1 MIPNNIYVSP
11 KFPIQNPN
19 TKYTPYNTITGT
31 HPQIPIVCP
40 NILSTDSHI
49 HYMHP
54 CITNT
59 CSQYSVQAKIP
70 NYTKISFTKIYIL
83 YYILCIIYIYELY
96 QNTKLMLPNTK
107 YKKNSV
113 RFITQNDF
121 LVIITLSTNK
131 RLSVVWKYIYLV
143 HPISKECANVY
154 GYLQLKLCRNVLAQC
169 KYVSIKIALN
179 ACRYQVFI
187 THNLTIYQ
195 IRRR

>member
-1 MIPNNIYVSP
+1 MY
-11 KFPIQNPN
+11 
-19 TKYTPYNTITGT
+19 
-31 HPQIPIVCP
+31 H
-40 NILSTDSHI
+40 
-49 HYMHP
+49 
-54 CITNT
+54 
-59 CSQYSVQAKIP
+59 
-70 NYTKISFTKIYIL
+70 
-83 YYILCIIYIYELY
+83 IYIYELY

-154 GYLQLKLCRNVLAQC
+154 GYLQLKLSPKVLAQC
-169 KYVSIKIALN
+169 KYISIKIALN
-179 ACRYQVFI
+179 AYHYQVFI
-187 THNLTIYQ
+187 THDLTIYQ